1 VEYQREQGSKPRYV
15 GVPVPR
21 REDRELLTGQAQTVA
36 DLRLPD
42 TLELAFT
49 RSPLA
54 HAEIRQVSTE
64 RARQCRGVAGAWSG
78 SELPDV
84 PRMPV
89 PPDSQEAFTGIERH
103 ALANGRVR
111 FAGEP
116 VAVVAAETRALA
128 EDAAE
133 QVVVGFAPL
142 PPVLD
147 PEQTDAVELF
157 PGRSNMINE
166 REFGEPVDDVFAQAP
181 VVVQA
186 NYRQQ
191 LLIPTSIEAR
201 AVLVRPE
208 PDGGVT
214 VWVSHQAQHQLRTA
228 LALSFGLDPEL
239 IRVVVPMA
247 GGAFGAKSQPYPEYA
262 LAMHLALTLGRP
274 VRWVE
279 DRAEA
284 LRCATRGRGQTQ
296 RVRLAAEPDGR
307 LLAYELSIDADIGAY
322 PHTGDMIPAMT
333 GAMSTGAYATPRVH
347 TLARTVLTTTPP
359 TAAYR
364 GAGRPEAAF
373 AIERTMDQL
382 ARRLGL
388 DPAELRRR
396 NFIHDFPY
404 TTPTGR
410 TYDSGQYGRALD
422 QALSVVDYTGLREE
436 QRCRREHGGRPL
448 GIGIA
453 SYVERSGGPPDSDEY
468 GSVEVE
474 PDGSVLARSGSTCT
488 GQAHPT
494 VFPQVVASA
503 LDIDL
508 ERVRLVQND
517 TREVPYGFASF
528 GSRSLQ
534 VGGGALWRAARR
546 LVEEARHRF
555 AELYAAEPVVV
566 GYQGGTLSFADHTVT
581 LAELVQ
587 KTGPLLIEERFAP
600 PQAFPFGTYVAAVE
614 VDPELGDIDIL
625 RLVAVDDYG
634 VVVNPL
640 VVDGQSY
647 GSIAQGLGQAL
658 YEQAG
663 YTPEGLPTA
672 LTLLDYLLPTA
683 SDLPEMELSET
694 ETPNPNVGFGAK
706 GAGEAGCIGVP
717 PAIVNAV
724 CDALDIDHIDM
735 PLTPEAVFRHCR
747 PAGMAG

>member
-239 IRVVVPMA
+239 IRVVRSAP
-247 GGAFGAKSQPYPEYA
+247 
-262 LAMHLALTLGRP
+262 
-274 VRWVE
+274 
-279 DRAEA
+279 RASRIRSTRSRCIWHSHSA
-284 LRCATRGRGQTQ
+284 ARCAGWRTARKRC
-296 RVRLAAEPDGR
+296 AA
-307 LLAYELSIDADIGAY
+307 
-322 PHTGDMIPAMT
+322 
-333 GAMSTGAYATPRVH
+333 
-347 TLARTVLTTTPP
+347 
-359 TAAYR
+359 
-364 GAGRPEAAF
+364 
-373 AIERTMDQL
+373 
-382 ARRLGL
+382 
-388 DPAELRRR
+388 
-396 NFIHDFPY
+396 
-404 TTPTGR
+404 
-410 TYDSGQYGRALD
+410 
-422 QALSVVDYTGLREE
+422 
-436 QRCRREHGGRPL
+436 
-448 GIGIA
+448 
-453 SYVERSGGPPDSDEY
+453 
-468 GSVEVE
+468 
-474 PDGSVLARSGSTCT
+474 
-488 GQAHPT
+488 
-494 VFPQVVASA
+494 
-503 LDIDL
+503 
-508 ERVRLVQND
+508 
-517 TREVPYGFASF
+517 
-528 GSRSLQ
+528 
-534 VGGGALWRAARR
+534 
-546 LVEEARHRF
+546 
-555 AELYAAEPVVV
+555 
-566 GYQGGTLSFADHTVT
+566 
-581 LAELVQ
+581 
-587 KTGPLLIEERFAP
+587 
-600 PQAFPFGTYVAAVE
+600 
-614 VDPELGDIDIL
+614 
-625 RLVAVDDYG
+625 
-634 VVVNPL
+634 
-640 VVDGQSY
+640 
-647 GSIAQGLGQAL
+647 
-658 YEQAG
+658 
-663 YTPEGLPTA
+663 
-672 LTLLDYLLPTA
+672 
-683 SDLPEMELSET
+683 
-694 ETPNPNVGFGAK
+694 
-706 GAGEAGCIGVP
+706 
-717 PAIVNAV
+717 
-724 CDALDIDHIDM
+724 
-735 PLTPEAVFRHCR
+735 R
-747 PAGMAG
+747 PAGAARPSGYVWLLSPTGGCWPTNCRSTPTSAPTRTPAT